1 MPILQVK
8 GLVKTY
14 GRRKVVDGVDFTVDK
29 GEIVGLL
36 GPNGA
41 GKTTSFRIACGMIEP
56 DAGKVTLGGV
66 DVTQWPMYR
75 RARDGGMGYL
85 AQEQSV
91 FRKLSVENNILAVM
105 EMLGIER
112 AERQRR
118 CEELLAQFDI
128 ARIRKS
134 TALYISGGEKRRLE
148 IARCLVSN
156 PKIILLDEPFTG
168 IDPVTINGIQKI
180 IRNLREDGIAI
191 LITDHRERETLAIT
205 DRSYIIRAG
214 RVLCHGTAEEVLAN
228 PEARKY
234 YFGEGPGLDAA

>member
-1 MPILQVK
+1 DWGLGAGNNRSQPKIASPQPPVPSPQPLPHVTEDAMPLLSAT

-14 GRRKVVDGVDFTVDK
+14 GRRRVVDGVDFTVDK

-91 FRKLSVENNILAVM
+91 FRKLSVE
-105 EMLGIER
+105 
-112 AERQRR
+112 
-118 CEELLAQFDI
+118 
-128 ARIRKS
+128 
-134 TALYISGGEKRRLE
+134 
-148 IARCLVSN
+148 
-156 PKIILLDEPFTG
+156 
-168 IDPVTINGIQKI
+168 
-180 IRNLREDGIAI
+180 
-191 LITDHRERETLAIT
+191 
-205 DRSYIIRAG
+205 
-214 RVLCHGTAEEVLAN
+214 
-228 PEARKY
+228 
-234 YFGEGPGLDAA
+234 